1 MQAIDWLQ
9 ETGEYFLS
17 SHTSPGD
24 TSEKTQELLKEYED
38 FRVSAKVKTLA
49 TVIYDYYWKFIHCHI
64 VLNFYAFVEHK
75 RNIFMKNILA
85 ILPNNKTQNAPQT
98 YHKCGPNNQRPV

>member
-49 TVIYDYYWKFIHCHI
+49 TVIDDDY
-64 VLNFYAFVEHK
+64 
-75 RNIFMKNILA
+75 
-85 ILPNNKTQNAPQT
+85 
-98 YHKCGPNNQRPV
+98 

>member
-38 FRVSAKVKTLA
+38 FRVSAKVKTMA
-49 TVIYDYYWKFIHCHI
+49 AVIVDDYWKFIHCHI
-64 VLNFYAFVEHK
+64 FPNFHAFVEHK
-75 RNIFMKNILA
+75 RRNFIKNIPA
-85 ILPNNKTQNAPQT
+85 FLPNNKTQNAP
-98 YHKCGPNNQRPV
+98 